1 MKSNNASGG
10 KKPINLGIEAEAM
23 LQGKI
28 FSKIDKITH
37 MKRGFQFLNP
47 PKMSF

>member
-23 LQGKI
+23 LQGRFFKKWTI
-28 FSKIDKITH
+28 YLVGKLKF
-37 MKRGFQFLNP
+37 
-47 PKMSF
+47 